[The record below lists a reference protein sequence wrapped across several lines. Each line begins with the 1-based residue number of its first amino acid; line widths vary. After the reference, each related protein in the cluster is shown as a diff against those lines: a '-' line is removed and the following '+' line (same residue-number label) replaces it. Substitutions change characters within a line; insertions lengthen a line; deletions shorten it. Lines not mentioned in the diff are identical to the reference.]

1 MHPPLEGVIHL
12 ACPHRFVELAH
23 TVVRLLTVC
32 PVNQNMDSNQHNIC
46 HITQLHINGH
56 LLDSVML
63 CYATLRYVI
72 CYVTLRYAM
81 LCYVTLFYVMICNVR
96 LGYVILCYVRD
107 TYPGSNL
114 P

>member
-46 HITQLHINGH
+46 HITQLHINGQ

-63 CYATLRYVI
+63 CYATLRYMLR
-72 CYVTLRYAM
+72 YVTLRCYVMFVM
-81 LCYVTLFYVMICNVR
+81 LCYV
-96 LGYVILCYVRD
+96 IL
-107 TYPGSNL
+107 L
-114 P
+114 